1 VPFDFLRNEY
11 VKRRIECSR
20 HAGIGMSGDSDRLR
34 ERAAQ
39 LFALAILAR
48 ANAAPYADAITEL
61 ASEAL
66 AQAEE
71 MERRRAQ
78 PDTSDK

>member
-1 VPFDFLRNEY
+1 MSKDALNA
-11 VKRRIECSR
+11 
-20 HAGIGMSGDSDRLR
+20 AGTRVLACRGISDRLR
-34 ERAAQ
+34 KRAAR
-39 LFALAILAR
+39 LFALAVLAR